1 MSRKKSEKI
10 SGYKHKRSLSQKL
23 LSIITTVLV
32 LIIAAIVI
40 ATYEGLD
47 MVYLAYAAIDSY
59 FASYEIEDAYLDN
72 SSDFFVTMD
81 NIEREHAITVE
92 IYSPSGEFVYSSS
105 YKGEMSHPPY
115 GRRPALVPET
125 EKRNYEIIQDLGEF
139 ENNSFDLSRDTV
151 SGKNTVY
158 LVGSWVLES
167 GSQIKIFKVK
177 STVDTNTKIA
187 VTFVSFVTGVIV
199 CIAIFV
205 ISILIRRVT
214 TPLTQMSHITKNMSS
229 LDFSQKCKPNDVA
242 EIALLADSINE
253 MSESLETALIDLQQK
268 NQKLQ
273 DDIEQEKTIDQLRQV
288 FISGVSHELKTP
300 IAIIQGYSEGM
311 KMFLESDDPEMAMKY
326 CDTIIGETERMNNL
340 VMKLL
345 DIIRYQSGEYK
356 LFYEQFN
363 IHEVIESW
371 FERGSELLKEKGIK
385 PINDVPEDMICF
397 GDRFILSTVVN
408 NYMSNA
414 VSHVSGDMIIWASA
428 KEIPDG
434 RYRISI
440 FNTGTPIAAK
450 DIDQIWNSF
459 YRADKAMSRAQG
471 RFGLGLAI
479 VAAIQ
484 DLHEQDYGVINHEN
498 GVEFWF
504 DVKKYDK
511 HN

>member
-1 MSRKKSEKI
+1 MSRSKKKNL
-10 SGYKHKRSLSQKL
+10 SGYKNKRSLNQKL
-23 LSIITTVLV
+23 LNIITTVLV

-47 MVYLAYAAIDSY
+47 MVYLAYAAIDCF
-59 FASYEIEDAYLDN
+59 FASYEVEDAYLDDTQ
-72 SSDFFVTMD
+72 DFFIAMD
-81 NIEREHAITVE
+81 NIEREHAITIE
-92 IYSPSGEFVYSSS
+92 IYSPTGDFVYSSS
-105 YKGEMSHPPY
+105 FKGEMSQPPY
-115 GRRPALVPET
+115 GKYPLVIPEI
-125 EKRNYEIIQDLGEF
+125 EKRNYEFIQDLGEF
-139 ENNSFDLSRDTV
+139 ENNSFNLSRDTV
-151 SGKNTVY
+151 SGKNTEY

-167 GSQIKIFKVK
+167 GSLIKIFKVK
-177 STVDTNTKIA
+177 STVDTNTIIA
-187 VTFVSFVTGVIV
+187 VLFISFVTVTIV

-205 ISILIRRVT
+205 FSVLIRRIT
-214 TPLTQMSHITKNMSS
+214 TPLTEMSHITKNMSS
-229 LDFSQKCKPNDVA
+229 LDFSKKCKPNDVA

-253 MSESLETALIDLQQK
+253 MSDSLETALVDLQQK

-300 IAIIQGYSEGM
+300 IAIIQGYSEGL
-311 KMFLESDDPEMAMKY
+311 KLFLESDPEMAMKY
-326 CDTIIGETERMNNL
+326 CDTIINETERMNNL

-345 DIIRYQSGEYK
+345 DIIKYQSGEYK
-356 LFYEQFN
+356 LFYERFS
-363 IHEVIESW
+363 IHEIIGSW
-371 FERGSELLKEKGIK
+371 FERSGELLKEKGITL
-385 PINDVPEDMICF
+385 INDVSDDMVCF

-414 VSHVSGDMIIWASA
+414 VSHVSGEMIIRASA
-428 KEIPDG
+428 KEISDG

-459 YRADKAMSRAQG
+459 YRADKSMSRAQG

-484 DLHEQDYGVINHEN
+484 NLHEQEYGVINHEN

-511 HN
+511 L